1 MLQDD
6 HTAGAPQ
13 LAITPLNN
21 VAKVPTTHNGE
32 GTRLKN
38 SLTRSREKQVNKP
51 SRRPPRGSQ
60 TKNPETTTTKFSQ
73 QIPSDIP
80 QAQGTTADGAIRRTI
95 DHLVDKK
102 PHRDGSHLYEASM
115 SSFKMQKPILFA
127 QILDHD
133 DDAASCSIHGGRSE
147 VANNCTRVHGSMTL
161 TAG

>member
-80 QAQGTTADGAIRRTI
+80 QAQGATANGAIRRTI
-95 DHLVDKK
+95 DHLVDKNRTEMEATYMK
-102 PHRDGSHLYEASM
+102 HLCHRSRCKSQSYSHKSWTTTTMLLLAASM
-115 SSFKMQKPILFA
+115 VADLKS
-127 QILDHD
+127 QITVQ
-133 DDAASCSIHGGRSE
+133 E
-147 VANNCTRVHGSMTL
+147 SMVL
-161 TAG
+161 